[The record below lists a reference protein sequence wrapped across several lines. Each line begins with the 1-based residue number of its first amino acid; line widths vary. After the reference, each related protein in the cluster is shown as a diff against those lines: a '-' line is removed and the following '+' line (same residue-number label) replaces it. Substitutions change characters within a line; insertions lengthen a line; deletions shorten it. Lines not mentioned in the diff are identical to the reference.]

1 MLVIFFINFLKIFCS
16 VVINFMNCNTCE
28 LFDRTKYMIIS
39 IVHFVKYYN
48 FQEKIIS
55 FQIKPLNRP
64 NAL

>member
-28 LFDRTKYMIIS
+28 LFDRTKYI
-39 IVHFVKYYN
+39 VKYFN